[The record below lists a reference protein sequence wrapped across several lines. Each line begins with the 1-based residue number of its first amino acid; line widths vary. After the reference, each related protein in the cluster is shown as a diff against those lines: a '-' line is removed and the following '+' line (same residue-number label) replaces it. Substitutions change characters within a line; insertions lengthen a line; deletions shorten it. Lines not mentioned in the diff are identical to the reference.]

1 VDTDAELEVPDGFR
15 LGVSTSAFQ
24 TEGASSGRGESIWDR
39 FLARSSLPPEE
50 WGVATD
56 HLARLEEDLD
66 LAAGLGVSAYRFSLS
81 WTRLMPAGKGR
92 PRREGLAVYDRM
104 LDEALARGLEP
115 WACLYHWDLPQALQE
130 RGGWRN
136 RDTAYYLADY
146 AEAVADL
153 LAGRARRVFV
163 LNEPNVHAV
172 LGHLA
177 GRHAPGLADLEAFA
191 GAVHHQNL
199 ATGLAAARLREALPG
214 AEVGTIVMLQP
225 VVPAEEGEDHEAAAA
240 LADAAFNRAFLD
252 PLFGR
257 GYPEPV
263 DGLVEALV
271 REGDM
276 AEVARP
282 PDVLGVNYYT
292 RLRVRADPESPF
304 GLALAG
310 APAGAETTAMGWE
323 VYSEGLREV
332 LVRLRVEYG
341 GPRVAV
347 TECGAAYR
355 DEPQPSGRVDDWRRA
370 RFLLSHLRSALAAR
384 AEGCDVDAFLVWTLV
399 DNLEWTDG
407 FARRYGL
414 VRLEPGTL
422 RRVPKLSYEVLREVA
437 TSGTVPPAAEVRAT
451 A

>member
-1 VDTDAELEVPDGFR
+1 MDTDAELDVPAGFR

-24 TEGASSGRGESIWDR
+24 TEGAASGRGESIWDR
-39 FLARSSLPPEE
+39 FLSRTGLRPEE
-50 WGVATD
+50 WTVATD

-66 LAAGLGVSAYRFSLS
+66 LAAGLGITAYRFSLS
-81 WTRLMPAGKGR
+81 WPRLMPGGKGR
-92 PRREGLAVYDRM
+92 PRRDALAVYDRM

-115 WACLYHWDLPQALQE
+115 WPCLYHWDLPQALQE
-130 RGGWRN
+130 RGGWAN
-136 RDTAYYLADY
+136 RDTAFYLADY

-177 GRHAPGLADLEAFA
+177 GRHAPGLADLGAFA

-199 ATGLAAARLREALPG
+199 ATGLALARLREAMPG
-214 AEVGTIVMLQP
+214 AELGTVLMLQP
-225 VVPAEEGEDHEAAAA
+225 VVPAAEGEDHEAAAA

-263 DGLVEALV
+263 DGVVASLV
-271 REGDM
+271 RDGDM
-276 AEVARP
+276 AEIARP

-292 RLRVRADPESPF
+292 RLRVRADSESPV
-304 GLALAG
+304 GLALAEAPPG
-310 APAGAETTAMGWE
+310 ADTTAMDWE
-323 VYSEGLREV
+323 VYPEGLREV
-332 LVRLRVEYG
+332 LWRLRDEYG

-347 TECGAAYR
+347 TECGAAYH
-355 DEPQPSGRVDDWRRA
+355 DEPRPSGRVEDRRRA
-370 RFLLSHLRSALAAR
+370 AFLVSHLRAALAAH
-384 AEGCDVDAFLVWTLV
+384 ADGCDVDSFLVWTLV

-422 RRVPKLSYEVLREVA
+422 RRVPKLSYDVLREVA
-437 TSGTVPPAAEVRAT
+437 ASGSVPPAAAVGVPR
-451 A
+451 